1 MLSNHPFPPCPRHTT
16 VAMTTF
22 LTPNRHGY
30 NVRFSPYDPDR
41 LVVATSQY
49 YGLAGGGTLFVLRLL
64 PGGGALVESRSLT
77 WTDGLF
83 DVAWSEQNADCVVSA
98 SGDGGLQLWNIGSAA
113 ATGPKMCY
121 REHTKEVYSVD
132 WSRARDSPQMLSA
145 SWDCTI
151 RLWDPVRTQSLSTY
165 RGHAEL
171 VYSAKFAP
179 LMASTFASV
188 GGDGLLKLWSTQSAR
203 PVAWVKAHDAEVS
216 VATDVEIVSH
226 CCPILIAVTT
236 PQTLRCCAST
246 GANTTKTFWRPVART
261 D

>member
-1 MLSNHPFPPCPRHTT
+1 
-16 VAMTTF
+16 MTTF

-64 PGGGALVESRSLT
+64 PGGGVGGAALIESRTLNWS
-77 WTDGLF
+77 DGLF
-83 DVAWSEQNADCVVSA
+83 DVAWSEQNADCVVTA
-98 SGDGGLQLWNIGSAA
+98 SGDGGLQLWNIASPAP
-113 ATGPKMCY
+113 GPKLCY

-132 WSRARDSPQMLSA
+132 WSRARDTQLMLSA

-151 RLWDPVRTQSLSTY
+151 KLWDPVRTQSLSTY

-179 LMASTFASV
+179 HMANTFASV
-188 GGDGLLKLWSTQSAR
+188 GGDGLLKLWSTQSGR

-216 VATDVEIVSH
+216 
-226 CCPILIAVTT
+226 
-236 PQTLRCCAST
+236 
-246 GANTTKTFWRPVART
+246 AR
-261 D
+261 DI

>member
-1 MLSNHPFPPCPRHTT
+1 
-16 VAMTTF
+16 MTTF

-64 PGGGALVESRSLT
+64 PGSNGSSALIEARSMH
-77 WTDGLF
+77 WSDGLF
-83 DVAWSEQNADCVVSA
+83 DVAWSEQNADCVVTA
-98 SGDGGLQLWNIGSAA
+98 SGDGGLQLWNIGSPAA
-113 ATGPKMCY
+113 APKLCY

-132 WSRARDSPQMLSA
+132 WSRAREAAQMLSA

-151 RLWDPVRTQSLSTY
+151 KLWDPVRVQSLSTY

-179 LMASTFASV
+179 HMANTFASV
-188 GGDGLLKLWSTQSAR
+188 GGDGLLKLWSTQSGR
-203 PVAWVKAHDAEVS
+203 PAAWVRAHDAEVS
-216 VATDVEIVSH
+216 V
-226 CCPILIAVTT
+226 
-236 PQTLRCCAST
+236 
-246 GANTTKTFWRPVART
+246 
-261 D
+261 